1 MKTTFDT
8 VADAL
13 TVLRQGGVII
23 LADDE
28 SRENEGDLVAL
39 AQDITPETV
48 HMMLRE
54 AAGLMCTPV
63 GPEIAERLGFTDM
76 VAESTDPH
84 QTPFTY
90 TVDGTFEAT
99 GVTTGVSAM
108 DRAATIRQIA
118 NPMATRADFNAP
130 GHTQPLTAK
139 EGGLATRIGHTEA
152 AVDLARLVGSEPA
165 AVIIEV
171 LKEDGTMARRDDL
184 FEMSERLDIPFITI
198 EQISAYMTV
207 PAV

>member
-1 MKTTFDT
+1 MRQIANPTATR
-8 VADAL
+8 ADFNAPGHTQPL
-13 TVLRQGGVII
+13 TAKEGGLATRIGHTEAAVDLARLVGSEPAAVII
-23 LADDE
+23 EVLKEDA
-28 SRENEGDLVAL
+28 
-39 AQDITPETV
+39 PETV

-108 DRAATIRQIA
+108 DR
-118 NPMATRADFNAP
+118 NS
-130 GHTQPLTAK
+130 LS
-139 EGGLATRIGHTEA
+139 
-152 AVDLARLVGSEPA
+152 VSLV
-165 AVIIEV
+165 V
-171 LKEDGTMARRDDL
+171 
-184 FEMSERLDIPFITI
+184 
-198 EQISAYMTV
+198 
-207 PAV
+207 